1 MSSSCV
7 DNIGYKA
14 AEYYK
19 TIRIINGLQNQIQTL
34 QQELFKLKGSVVED
48 IQKELTELTEF
59 KTNTEE
65 QLDTLDTF
73 KTNVVTGLTNLKS
86 RTTTQITGDII
97 STDFTDLFT
106 GTP

>member
-19 TIRIINGLQNQIQTL
+19 TIQIINGLQNQIQTL

-48 IQKELTELTEF
+48 IQGKLTELTEF
-59 KTNTEE
+59 KTNTTE
-65 QLDTLDTF
+65 QLDALDTF
-73 KTNVVTGLTNLKS
+73 KTKVVEGLTKLSANPA
-86 RTTTQITGDII
+86 TQITGDII
-97 STDFTDLFT
+97 GIEFEDLLT
-106 GTP
+106 GL